1 MNVFSFFFD
10 IFSAQLRL
18 TFMAGDSF
26 VDEWIVFASYRS
38 LLMIQLDITPLRYL
52 RLPRL
57 KLLRLAQGSDI
68 AFSYAIRL
76 AGTTVVLGS
85 VLHT

>member
-1 MNVFSFFFD
+1 MFFLSFLIFF
-10 IFSAQLRL
+10 LRN
-18 TFMAGDSF
+18 FDSHSWQ
-26 VDEWIVFASYRS
+26 VDEWIVFASYGS
-38 LLMIQLDITPLRYL
+38 LLMIQLDITPRRYL